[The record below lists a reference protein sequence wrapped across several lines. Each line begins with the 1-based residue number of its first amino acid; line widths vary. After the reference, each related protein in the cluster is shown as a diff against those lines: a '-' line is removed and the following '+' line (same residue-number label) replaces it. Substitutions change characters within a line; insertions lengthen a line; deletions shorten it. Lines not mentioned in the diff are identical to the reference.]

1 MFARVPLRDVAGR
14 EPRRVHLVGVAVA
27 LRQEGNGPLQLV
39 LDDGTGLALVQRAAS
54 DLQSETRVGCLISCF
69 GQVEMTPTRA
79 FNMTWSLSIRAQ
91 HLTIAEDLNVETLRM
106 LDTVQLWPQHSTGS
120 VVRLQTPPSH
130 RFQSMHQ
137 GTTAIPAP
145 SLVAPV
151 EYQFHVSSADLELLE
166 SGRKALEIRL
176 NSPPYSAI
184 RATDRVKFNGKIVR
198 TIVAIRKYAQLSTAL
213 QTEDVNRLLPAL
225 GNASVGAVTQHL
237 RQFISVAEER
247 QSGIVVLE
255 FAAPPPPAQAAPAE
269 DWSAR
274 VFKYLSS
281 SGQTGCRL
289 RDLQFAFPSL
299 PVHRLEAILADLQM
313 DGAVY
318 QQQDVFRLL

>member
-1 MFARVPLRDVAGR
+1 MARMFARVPLRDVAGP

-39 LDDGTGLALVQRAAS
+39 LDDGTGLALVQRTAS
-54 DLQSETRVGCLISCF
+54 DPQSETRVGCLISCF

-106 LDTVQLWPQHSTGS
+106 LDTPQHSAGS
-120 VVRLQTPPSH
+120 VVQLQTPPSH
-130 RFQSMHQ
+130 RFQSMNQ
-137 GTTAIPAP
+137 GTTTTAP

-225 GNASVGAVTQHL
+225 ANASVGAVTQHL

-255 FAAPPPPAQAAPAE
+255 FEAPPPPAQAAPAE